1 MFHIELRHFP
11 HTTSRFN
18 LSEDELRHIVIP
30 WVRDEWIEVGER
42 KWNPQEAKLT
52 ILEGPTL
59 EVQEMAMGR
68 GWKSAKRRSEDVSE
82 RVIGISRQA
91 EEERVRAQ
99 DEARIEE
106 AARVRVAAQAGQSSE
121 SAAAAVSSPGPAALP
136 PEQSYVPSSSAPTA
150 ESASEPEAVPPA
162 PALSDP
168 LALGVALASLLGSQ
182 PAQLLVAWQ
191 QAAVDSPGLS
201 PSAAL
206 ARAEQALESPGRTPR

>member
-18 LSEDELRHIVIP
+18 LSEDELRQIVIP

-42 KWNPQEAKLT
+42 KWNPHEAQLT

-68 GWKSAKRRSEDVSE
+68 GWKSAKRRSEDVTE

-91 EEERVRAQ
+91 EEERVAAQ
-99 DEARIEE
+99 DQARIEE
-106 AARVRVAAQAGQSSE
+106 AARRQVAAETGQTTE
-121 SAAAAVSSPGPAALP
+121 AAA
-136 PEQSYVPSSSAPTA
+136 EIPS
-150 ESASEPEAVPPA
+150 

-182 PAQLLVAWQ
+182 PAQLLAAWQ
-191 QAAVDSPGLS
+191 QAAAGSPGLS
-201 PSAAL
+201 PSETL
-206 ARAEQALESPGRTPR
+206 AQAERDLGSLR

>member
-68 GWKSAKRRSEDVSE
+68 GWKSAKRRSDDVSE

-106 AARVRVAAQAGQSSE
+106 AARLRVAAQTGETSGSASE
-121 SAAAAVSSPGPAALP
+121 VPSPAPPTLP
-136 PEQSYVPSSSAPTA
+136 PEQSYVPSSSAPAA
-150 ESASEPEAVPPA
+150 EPPSVPGIAPPPA
-162 PALSDP
+162 ALTDP

-182 PAQLLVAWQ
+182 PARLLAAWQ
-191 QAAVDSPGLS
+191 QATADSPGLS
-201 PSAAL
+201 PSETL
-206 ARAEQALESPGRTPR
+206 ARAEQTLGSSG

>member
-52 ILEGPTL
+52 ILEGPNL

-91 EEERVRAQ
+91 EEERVRAL

-106 AARVRVAAQAGQSSE
+106 AARLRVAAQTGESSE
-121 SAAAAVSSPGPAALP
+121 SASEAPSPALPALP
-136 PEQSYVPSSSAPTA
+136 PEERYVPSNSLGAA
-150 ESASEPEAVPPA
+150 ESVSEPEAAPPA
-162 PALSDP
+162 PALADP

-182 PAQLLVAWQ
+182 PAQLLAAWQ
-191 QAAVDSPGLS
+191 QAAANSPGLP
-201 PSAAL
+201 PSEAL
-206 ARAEQALESPGRTPR
+206 AQAEQTLGSSG

>member
-91 EEERVRAQ
+91 EEERVKAK

-106 AARVRVAAQAGQSSE
+106 AARVRVATQAGESSE
-121 SAAAAVSSPGPAALP
+121 SASEVPSPAPVPSEEQRYAASSLP
-136 PEQSYVPSSSAPTA
+136 PPAEPSSAPTA
-150 ESASEPEAVPPA
+150 APA
-162 PALSDP
+162 PAPPLTDP

-182 PAQLLVAWQ
+182 PAQLLAAWQ
-191 QAAVDSPGLS
+191 QAAADSPGLP

-206 ARAEQALESPGRTPR
+206 ARAEQALGASGGNPG